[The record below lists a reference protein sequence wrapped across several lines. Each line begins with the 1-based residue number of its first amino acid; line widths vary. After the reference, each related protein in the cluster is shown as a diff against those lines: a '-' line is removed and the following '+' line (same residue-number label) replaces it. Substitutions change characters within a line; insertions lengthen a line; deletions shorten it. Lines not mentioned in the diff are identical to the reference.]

1 MIRSHPRPNG
11 YKEYPA
17 FTGQTS
23 RSWSGGSTLPTV
35 SVARDP
41 GPQTLGPSVTV
52 TAAPSA
58 AQS

>member
-1 MIRSHPRPNG
+1 MFRSNPQQNPH
-11 YKEYPA
+11 KESPV

-41 GPQTLGPSVTV
+41 GPQTLVL
-52 TAAPSA
+52 A
-58 AQS
+58 